1 VKRPAIRLP
10 IRRGALAIPMALLAA
25 AAATV
30 FVVANEPSGIN
41 HAAAADRPSTR
52 GEQEDLA
59 AMRAAT
65 DPFHDVEAA
74 KAAGYPGDATGCK
87 AYPDGYFGF
96 PPGNMGHHW
105 VNPTLVRDGA
115 KLEVTKPEAL
125 LYETQADGSLE
136 LVAVEYIIPE
146 VDLPRTSPPPVF
158 FGRQVMFHEDV
169 AAWTLHVWVWRDNPY
184 GTFADVSP
192 RVSCEHAG

>member
-74 KAAGYPGDATGCK
+74 KAAGYPGDAAGCK

-105 VNPTLVRDGA
+105 VNPSFVNDGGQLDA
-115 KLEVTKPEAL
+115 AKPEAL
-125 LYETQADGSLE
+125 LYETMEDGSIRLNG
-136 LVAVEYIIPE
+136 AEYIVRE
-146 VDLPRTSPPPVF
+146 ADLPRTAPPPVL
-158 FGRQVMFHEDV
+158 FGRQMMFHEDV
-169 AAWTLHVWVWRDNPY
+169 LSWTLHVWMWKGNPY
-184 GTFADVSP
+184 GLYADVSP
-192 RVSCEHAG
+192 NVSCDFAG